1 MNILLTLAL
10 ILLIIALWLSLDFTL
25 GRINQ
30 IKNLKRVNS
39 PFRESSIDI
48 FTKGPELFAD
58 FFSELKKAKHHIHIL
73 FYIVKD
79 DSISKE
85 FLNILKK
92 KSDEGVEVRLLLDR
106 IGSSSLKK
114 RMIKSLKSHGIHFS
128 FAHRPKLPFLFYS
141 LQARNH
147 RKVTIID
154 GKLGF
159 MGGFNIGKEYI
170 NLDPKLSPWRDYHL
184 KITGEGVSDLQK
196 EFLTDWHSETNIN
209 LLGKDCYFPK
219 LSKGQFRHQVTPSKG
234 AFLEEAFSALIG
246 KAKESIFIGTPYF
259 IPSKRLLNDLNAALA
274 RGVKLTVLV
283 PHISDHLLVKEAS
296 YPYLKSLLKNGAVVY
311 EFLNGFYHAK
321 TMIIDDEICDI
332 GSANFDRR
340 SLFLNYEI
348 NCYIYDR
355 VFIDRV
361 FQVIKTDIQDSK
373 PLTLEELNRP
383 NLFRTCKEWIARLV
397 APLL

>member
-184 KITGEGVSDLQK
+184 KVTGEGVTDLQK
-196 EFLTDWHSETNIN
+196 EFLTDWYSETKIN

-234 AFLEEAFSALIG
+234 VFLEEAFSALIG

-361 FQVIKTDIQDSK
+361 LQVIKTDILDSK

-383 NLFRTCKEWIARLV
+383 NLFRTCKEWVARLV